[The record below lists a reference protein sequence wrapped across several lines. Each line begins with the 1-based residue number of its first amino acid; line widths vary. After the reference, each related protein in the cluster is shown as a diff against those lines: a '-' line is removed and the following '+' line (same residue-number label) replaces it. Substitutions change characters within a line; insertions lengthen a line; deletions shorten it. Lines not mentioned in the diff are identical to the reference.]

1 LVYKG
6 CLFLSRLIFYLKRL
20 KDIFSL
26 QQENIKIF

>member
-1 LVYKG
+1 LIYKG
-6 CLFLSRLIFYLKRL
+6 CLFLSELIFYLKKV